1 MGNNTSQGLTRAQGL
16 FYKVKPKSAK
26 TEKKRKNR
34 QLRLFN
40 KNNLVDLKNRRIFA
54 PDSENELTIKIR
66 NYGKVQNFVRK

>member
-1 MGNNTSQGLTRAQGL
+1 MLNTPHRHLQGVKKDPVGNNTSQGLKRAHGL

-40 KNNLVDLKNRRIFA
+40 KNNLVD
-54 PDSENELTIKIR
+54 
-66 NYGKVQNFVRK
+66 